1 MGQYSIK
8 ELEIL
13 SGIKAH
19 TLRIWEKRYAIITP
33 KRTSTNIRFYSDD
46 DLKKIINVSLLNNRG
61 LKISKLV
68 QLSEEELAQKVL
80 ELSEQKHD
88 NEIHI
93 DQLIT
98 AMIDMEE
105 EAFNAVL
112 EGISQKM
119 GFEAAVLEVL
129 YPFLNKI
136 GILWHAGNVSPAQ
149 EHFITHLIRQKMI
162 VAIDALQIPPKR
174 KKKAMLFL
182 PENELHEIGLL
193 FYHYVIRKMGV
204 RTYYLGQTVPYRDV
218 KLIGKI
224 HKPDFI
230 LTSITSFPVASE
242 LPEYISTLCK
252 DFNSSKILL
261 TGSALA
267 KTKVGKAKNLFL
279 FRDAKELKHH
289 LEAQSA

>member
-33 KRTSTNIRFYSDD
+33 KRTTTNIRFYSDD
-46 DLKKIINVSLLNNRG
+46 DLKKIINVSLLNNSG
-61 LKISKLV
+61 VKISKLV
-68 QLSEEELAQKVL
+68 LLSAEELSQKVL
-80 ELSEQKHD
+80 ELSEQTHD
-88 NEIHI
+88 NEIYI
-93 DQLIT
+93 DQLIA

-105 EAFNAVL
+105 ESFNTIIHS
-112 EGISQKM
+112 ISEKI
-119 GFEAAVLEVL
+119 GFEKTVVEVI
-129 YPFLNKI
+129 YPFLAKV
-136 GILWHAGNVSPAQ
+136 GILWHTGNVSPAQ

-162 VAIDALQIPPKR
+162 VAIDQLPVPPKS

-193 FYHYVIRKMGV
+193 FYHYITKKLGL
-204 RTYYLGQTVPYRDV
+204 RTYYLGQTVPYRDI

-224 HKPDFI
+224 HKPNFI
-230 LTSITSFPVASE
+230 ITAITSSPQPSE
-242 LPEYISTLCK
+242 LPNYVATLCK
-252 DFNSSKILL
+252 DFSSSQILL

-267 KTKVGKAKNLFL
+267 KVKPEKSKNLFL
-279 FRDAKELKHH
+279 FRDAKELKHL

>member
-8 ELEIL
+8 ELELL

-33 KRTSTNIRFYSDD
+33 KRTATNIRFYSDD
-46 DLKKIINVSLLNNRG
+46 DLKKIINLSLLNSNG

-68 QLSEEELAQKVL
+68 LLSAGELTKRVL

-88 NEIHI
+88 NEIYI

-105 EAFNAVL
+105 ESFNGILQNIAEKIGFEKAVL
-112 EGISQKM
+112 DVI
-119 GFEAAVLEVL
+119 
-129 YPFLNKI
+129 YPFLKKV

-149 EHFITHLIRQKMI
+149 EHFITHLIRQKMM
-162 VAIDALQIPPKR
+162 VAIDKLPIPPKN

-193 FYHYVIRKMGV
+193 FYHYITRKLGV
-204 RTYYLGQTVPYRDV
+204 RTYYLGQTVPYHDL
-218 KLIGKI
+218 KLIGKV
-224 HKPDFI
+224 HKPHFI
-230 LTSITSFPVASE
+230 VTTITSSPPPSE
-242 LPEYISTLCK
+242 LPDFVSALCTDFSST
-252 DFNSSKILL
+252 KILL

-267 KTKVGKAKNLFL
+267 KVKLKKIDNLFL
-279 FRDAKELKHH
+279 FRDAKELKHL

>member
-105 EAFNAVL
+105 ESFNAVL

-129 YPFLNKI
+129 YPFLQKI

-162 VAIDALQIPPKR
+162 VAIDALPIPPKS

-193 FYHYVIRKMGV
+193 FYHYIVRKIGIR
-204 RTYYLGQTVPYRDV
+204 THYLGQTVPYRDV

-224 HKPDFI
+224 HKPNFI

-252 DFNSSKILL
+252 DFPSTKILL

-267 KTKVGKAKNLFL
+267 KTKVEKAKNLFL
-279 FRDAKELKHH
+279 FRDAKELKHL

>member
-8 ELEIL
+8 ELELL

-105 EAFNAVL
+105 ESFNSVL
-112 EGISQKM
+112 KGISQKM

-129 YPFLNKI
+129 YPFLQKI

-162 VAIDALQIPPKR
+162 VAIDALPIPPKS

-193 FYHYVIRKMGV
+193 FYHYVVRKIGV
-204 RTYYLGQTVPYRDV
+204 RSHYLGQTVPYRDIL
-218 KLIGKI
+218 LIGKI
-224 HKPDFI
+224 HKPNFI

-242 LPEYISTLCK
+242 LPGYISTLCK
-252 DFNSSKILL
+252 DFPSAKILL

-267 KTKVGKAKNLFL
+267 KTKVEKAKNLFL
-279 FRDAKELKHH
+279 FRDAKELKHL